1 MALAVV
7 GQPAAVSAAH
17 TASMS
22 SVRTA
27 QLASRGEG
35 SAAMAAPKPVG
46 SASAGS
52 GPSTSRYTPGPR
64 PRIAF
69 AVPIDGCE
77 PPNVARAPARCSSSS
92 TPAPKSGTTHM
103 RWSIV
108 AIAAILR
115 SGRAAT
121 RIEDMSDVPAEVTD
135 WCARFAAALGIPAPT
150 PDEIETLL
158 DLAGIAAHASQ
169 TAVRTGGVLAR
180 CPCGRRP
187 RPCAPDRSRHLIRDG
202 PSVRA

>member
-1 MALAVV
+1 MLLSRQALDASSEGWGDAPQSMTNGQWSANARPGSIASRHSSRVPSGRERVMALAVV
-7 GQPAAVSAAH
+7 GQPAAVSAAQ

-27 QLASRGEG
+27 QLANRGAG

-77 PPNVARAPARCSSSS
+77 PPSVARAPARRSSSS
-92 TPAPKSGTTHM
+92 TPAPKSGTTHI

-108 AIAAILR
+108 AIPAILR
-115 SGRAAT
+115 R
-121 RIEDMSDVPAEVTD
+121 
-135 WCARFAAALGIPAPT
+135 
-150 PDEIETLL
+150 
-158 DLAGIAAHASQ
+158 
-169 TAVRTGGVLAR
+169 
-180 CPCGRRP
+180 
-187 RPCAPDRSRHLIRDG
+187 
-202 PSVRA
+202 